1 LNIQRSTTLN
11 QIFNFITKI
20 EREYPGLP
28 NQKKVVR
35 LFELYRTLK
44 ENSLCDIIKSEEN
57 IIKPVKDNGKIT
69 EQIIDFN
76 DMTTDKIDN
85 IQIQTGAIIQT

>member
-1 LNIQRSTTLN
+1 
-11 QIFNFITKI
+11 
-20 EREYPGLP
+20 LP

-44 ENSLCDIIKSEEN
+44 ENSLCDIIKTEED
-57 IIKPVKDNGKIT
+57 IAKPIQDNAKIT

-76 DMTTDKIDN
+76 DMTTDNINN
-85 IQIQTGAIIQT
+85 IQIQTGSQSLVSTGNQSTGNQAT